1 MRTVFE
7 MPEATSTSV
16 AAWFTDIAGSRVHIV
31 VDTNSGVLR
40 VFNEAWELEAELDS
54 GGYLEALS
62 TRSIRACFER
72 LADGTA
78 DNNDFYRVAM
88 ALNLAKVRALEI
100 DQALANLLEVGQ
112 DAMAAIRRR
121 HDKWAKWE
129 VLPAERTAIVEA
141 LDAHEA
147 ITDASSPLQMMAALD
162 VVRRVIRKQA
172 RQP

>member
-1 MRTVFE
+1 MRK
-7 MPEATSTSV
+7 TSTY
-16 AAWFTDIAGSRVHIV
+16 ARKRRHMDPLAGIRVLDRARPFDEGDTTAEHIK
-31 VDTNSGVLR
+31 T
-40 VFNEAWELEAELDS
+40 
-54 GGYLEALS
+54 
-62 TRSIRACFER
+62 RACFER

-78 DNNDFYRVAM
+78 DNDDFDRVAM

-129 VLPAERTAIVEA
+129 VLPAERTAIVDA

-162 VVRRVIRKQA
+162 VF
-172 RQP
+172 

>member
-1 MRTVFE
+1 MRK
-7 MPEATSTSV
+7 TSTY
-16 AAWFTDIAGSRVHIV
+16 ARKRRHMDPLAGIRVLDRARPFDEGDTTGEHIK
-31 VDTNSGVLR
+31 T
-40 VFNEAWELEAELDS
+40 
-54 GGYLEALS
+54 
-62 TRSIRACFER
+62 RACFER

-78 DNNDFYRVAM
+78 DNDDFDRVAM

-162 VVRRVIRKQA
+162 VVRRVIRKQV

>member
-1 MRTVFE
+1 MRK
-7 MPEATSTSV
+7 TSAYARRRWAPDPLASLRLLDRARPFDEGDT
-16 AAWFTDIAGSRVHIV
+16 TEQHIK
-31 VDTNSGVLR
+31 T
-40 VFNEAWELEAELDS
+40 
-54 GGYLEALS
+54 
-62 TRSIRACFER
+62 RACFER

-78 DNNDFYRVAM
+78 DNDDFYRVAM

>member
-1 MRTVFE
+1 MRK
-7 MPEATSTSV
+7 TSTY
-16 AAWFTDIAGSRVHIV
+16 ARKRRHMDPLAGIRVLDRARPFDEGDTTGEHIK
-31 VDTNSGVLR
+31 T
-40 VFNEAWELEAELDS
+40 
-54 GGYLEALS
+54 
-62 TRSIRACFER
+62 RACFER

-78 DNNDFYRVAM
+78 DNDDFDRVAM

-100 DQALANLLEVGQ
+100 DQALVNLLEVGQ

-129 VLPAERTAIVEA
+129 VLPAERTAIVDA

-162 VVRRVIRKQA
+162 VVRRVIKQQM
-172 RQP
+172 RRP

>member
-1 MRTVFE
+1 MRK
-7 MPEATSTSV
+7 TSTY
-16 AAWFTDIAGSRVHIV
+16 ARKRRHMDPLAGIRVLDRARPFDEGDTTGEHIK
-31 VDTNSGVLR
+31 T
-40 VFNEAWELEAELDS
+40 
-54 GGYLEALS
+54 
-62 TRSIRACFER
+62 RACFER

-78 DNNDFYRVAM
+78 DNDDFDRVAT

-100 DQALANLLEVGQ
+100 DQALDNLLEVGQ

-129 VLPAERTAIVEA
+129 VLPAERTAIVDA

-162 VVRRVIRKQA
+162 VVRRVIRKQV

>member
-1 MRTVFE
+1 MRK
-7 MPEATSTSV
+7 TSTY
-16 AAWFTDIAGSRVHIV
+16 ARKRRHMDPLAGIRVLDRARPFDEGDTTAEHIK
-31 VDTNSGVLR
+31 T
-40 VFNEAWELEAELDS
+40 
-54 GGYLEALS
+54 
-62 TRSIRACFER
+62 RACFER

-78 DNNDFYRVAM
+78 DNDDFNRVAT

-100 DQALANLLEVGQ
+100 DQALANLLEVWQ

-141 LDAHEA
+141 LDAHEV

-162 VVRRVIRKQA
+162 VVRKVIRQQTRQA
-172 RQP
+172 

>member
-1 MRTVFE
+1 MKKTTTYARKRRH
-7 MPEATSTSV
+7 MDPL
-16 AAWFTDIAGSRVHIV
+16 AGIRVLDRARPFDEGDTTGEHIK
-31 VDTNSGVLR
+31 T
-40 VFNEAWELEAELDS
+40 
-54 GGYLEALS
+54 
-62 TRSIRACFER
+62 RACFER

-78 DNNDFYRVAM
+78 DNDDFDRVAM

-162 VVRRVIRKQA
+162 VVRRVIKQQM
-172 RQP
+172 RRP

>member
-1 MRTVFE
+1 MRK
-7 MPEATSTSV
+7 TSTY
-16 AAWFTDIAGSRVHIV
+16 ARKRRHMDPLAGIRVLDRARPFDEGDTTGEHIK
-31 VDTNSGVLR
+31 T
-40 VFNEAWELEAELDS
+40 
-54 GGYLEALS
+54 
-62 TRSIRACFER
+62 RACFER

-78 DNNDFYRVAM
+78 DNDDFDRVAM

-129 VLPAERTAIVEA
+129 VLPAERTAIVDA

-147 ITDASSPLQMMAALD
+147 ITDASSPLQMLAALD
-162 VVRRVIRKQA
+162 VVRRVIKQQM
-172 RQP
+172 RRP

>member
-1 MRTVFE
+1 MRKTTAYARKRRH
-7 MPEATSTSV
+7 MDPL
-16 AAWFTDIAGSRVHIV
+16 AGIRVLDRARPFDEGDTTAEHIK
-31 VDTNSGVLR
+31 T
-40 VFNEAWELEAELDS
+40 
-54 GGYLEALS
+54 
-62 TRSIRACFER
+62 RACFER

-78 DNNDFYRVAM
+78 DNDDFDRVAM

-129 VLPAERTAIVEA
+129 VLPAEKAVIAESM
-141 LDAHEA
+141 DAHEA

-162 VVRRVIRKQA
+162 VVRRVIKQQM
-172 RQP
+172 RRP

>member
-1 MRTVFE
+1 MRKTT
-7 MPEATSTSV
+7 AY
-16 AAWFTDIAGSRVHIV
+16 ARKRRHTDPLAGIRVLDRARPFDEGDTTAEHIK
-31 VDTNSGVLR
+31 T
-40 VFNEAWELEAELDS
+40 
-54 GGYLEALS
+54 
-62 TRSIRACFER
+62 RACFER

-78 DNNDFYRVAM
+78 DNDDFDRVAM

-100 DQALANLLEVGQ
+100 DQALANLLEVGR

-129 VLPAERTAIVEA
+129 VLPAERTAIVDA

-162 VVRRVIRKQA
+162 VVRKVIRQQTRQA
-172 RQP
+172 